1 MKASS
6 SEPGRS
12 RVEKA
17 PRLRG
22 GRAGASSAI
31 LVLHGG
37 REHGHEATH
46 PGQLAHLRM
55 LDLYL
60 GLRRSGPD
68 CAVYLLQHRVRGW
81 NAGLAEPSP
90 VADARWA
97 LSQIRAAHQD
107 VPIALLGHSM
117 GGRTAMAVAATPGVV
132 GVCALAPWLPTD
144 EPLPP
149 QDGSR
154 RIVIAHGSA
163 DRTTSP
169 GESEAFARRLR
180 DRGDSVT
187 FVVQPGGRHA
197 LLDGFWDWHRFAVRS
212 TLAMVD
218 AAPWP
223 IALRAALDDGS
234 HPLDL
239 REIARENRN

>member
-1 MKASS
+1 
-6 SEPGRS
+6 
-12 RVEKA
+12 
-17 PRLRG
+17 
-22 GRAGASSAI
+22 
-31 LVLHGG
+31 
-37 REHGHEATH
+37 
-46 PGQLAHLRM
+46 M

-60 GLRRSGPD
+60 GLRQSGPD

-81 NAGLAEPSP
+81 NAELAEPSP

-97 LSQIRAAHQD
+97 LSQIRAAHEG

-117 GGRTAMAVAATPGVV
+117 GGRTAMAVASTPGVV

-149 QDGSR
+149 ENGSR
-154 RIVIAHGSA
+154 RVVIAHGSA
-163 DRTTSP
+163 DRTTSST
-169 GESEAFARRLR
+169 ESEAFARRLR
-180 DRGDSVT
+180 DRGDDVA
-187 FVVQPGGRHA
+187 FVVQRGGRHA

-239 REIARENRN
+239 REIARDSRN